1 MQSCWGTRPR
11 EGPGPAPEEEVLVV
25 VAHVAAVGVTAART
39 RAHTGG
45 EAGRSRL
52 ECGQW
57 RARKGPIPT
66 SRLVSQNLE
75 MHDRMEH
82 LIEKQISHSN
92 FSTQTWAT
100 TENLGG

>member
-1 MQSCWGTRPR
+1 MVASVAGMGATAAHAR
-11 EGPGPAPEEEVLVV
+11 
-25 VAHVAAVGVTAART
+25 AHVRGRGDLKSEE
-39 RAHTGG
+39 TGG
-45 EAGRSRL
+45 QRQA
-52 ECGQW
+52 
-57 RARKGPIPT
+57 RAGPILT
-66 SRLVSQNLE
+66 SELMSQNLE

>member
-1 MQSCWGTRPR
+1 M
-11 EGPGPAPEEEVLVV
+11 
-25 VAHVAAVGVTAART
+25 VASVAGMGATAAH
-39 RAHTGG
+39 A
-45 EAGRSRL
+45 
-52 ECGQW
+52 
-57 RARKGPIPT
+57 RARTHVRGRGDPKSEETGDQRQARAGPILT
-66 SRLVSQNLE
+66 SELMSQNLE